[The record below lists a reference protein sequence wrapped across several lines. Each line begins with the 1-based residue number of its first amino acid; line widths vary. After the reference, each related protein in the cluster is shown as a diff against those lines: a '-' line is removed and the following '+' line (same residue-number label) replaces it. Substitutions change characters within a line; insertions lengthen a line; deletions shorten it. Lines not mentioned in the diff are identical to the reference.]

1 MHDAWCWTLDAG
13 RWRLGRQTYIW
24 TMITLIP
31 LDDKFVIYQLADY
44 KDIPLEIFESG
55 FYSVTKTGEEVSI
68 VTNCTTMFD
77 NIKSSKG
84 WKGFRVEGILDFS
97 LIGIINEITAP
108 LKDNKI
114 SVIVI
119 STFNTDY
126 IFVKEEFF
134 SIAIEVFKSTGSILV
149 KEGNNF

>member
-1 MHDAWCWTLDAG
+1 
-13 RWRLGRQTYIW
+13 
-24 TMITLIP
+24 MINLVP
-31 LDDKFVIYQLADY
+31 LTDNFIIYQVADY

-55 FYSVTKTGEEVSI
+55 FYSVTKTEEEISVI
-68 VTNCTTMFD
+68 TNCQVLYEKFRY
-77 NIKSSKG
+77 NKG

-108 LKDNKI
+108 LKENKI

-134 SIAIEVFKSTGSILV
+134 KRAIEVFKSTGSIII
-149 KEGNNF
+149 KGSDNFRV